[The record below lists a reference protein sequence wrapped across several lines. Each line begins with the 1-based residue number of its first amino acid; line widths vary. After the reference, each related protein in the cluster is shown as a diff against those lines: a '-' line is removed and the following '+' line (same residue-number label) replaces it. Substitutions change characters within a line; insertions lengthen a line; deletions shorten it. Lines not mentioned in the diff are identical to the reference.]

1 VRPFQN
7 ELANHYPLFRKSWM
21 RVPVQATAF
30 MGAYYVVAQLQHK
43 LFMRFSKKWYRP
55 GPNNKQGVN
64 ANTYLNNNDLI
75 SKFRFFE
82 DGVASA
88 DAKSEVEHYLDIYT
102 SGPLTKAEMLNR
114 FAEGKPV
121 DEHFAKNFKIKRMGK
136 DKDDLFWSL
145 GKIHGLE
152 NIALCDPEELAAT

>member
-1 VRPFQN
+1 VFNTAVSLIAAHRVKPFQN

-21 RVPVQATAF
+21 RLPVQATAF
-30 MGAYYVVAQLQHK
+30 AGAYYVAAQLQHK
-43 LFMRFSKKWYRP
+43 LFLRFSRKWVTPSERM
-55 GPNNKQGVN
+55 GVN
-64 ANTYLNNNDLI
+64 SNTYLNNHDLI

-88 DAKSEVEHYLDIYT
+88 DAKQEVEKYLDIYT

-121 DEHFAKNFKIKRMGK
+121 D
-136 DKDDLFWSL
+136 
-145 GKIHGLE
+145 
-152 NIALCDPEELAAT
+152 